1 MVKLL
6 KTKYRNSTIEDIE
19 VLELS
24 KFVSDTEHNNF
35 VHLFEFTEKLNP
47 TLNGMTQYTD
57 NRVCS

>member
-35 VHLFEFTEKLNP
+35 VHLFEFTERLKP
-47 TLNGMTQYTD
+47 TLNGMT
-57 NRVCS
+57 